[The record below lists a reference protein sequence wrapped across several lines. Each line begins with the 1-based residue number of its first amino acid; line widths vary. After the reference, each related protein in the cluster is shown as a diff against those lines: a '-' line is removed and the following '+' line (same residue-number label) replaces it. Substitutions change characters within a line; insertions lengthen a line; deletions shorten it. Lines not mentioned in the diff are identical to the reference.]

1 VDSLHLLR
9 YKGRSVSTGCL
20 MTLRRLVIFAVVV
33 GLLAACGV
41 RGALEPPPGTKKEDL
56 KKNPD
61 FILDGL
67 V

>member
-1 VDSLHLLR
+1 ML
-9 YKGRSVSTGCL
+9 
-20 MTLRRLVIFAVVV
+20 LRRLVLFAVVA

-41 RGALEPPPGTKKEDL
+41 RGPLEPPPGAKDEQQP

-67 V
+67 L

>member
-1 VDSLHLLR
+1 
-9 YKGRSVSTGCL
+9 
-20 MTLRRLVIFAVVV
+20 MLRRLVMFAVVA

-41 RGALEPPPGTKKEDL
+41 RGPLEPPPGAKDEQQ

-67 V
+67 L